1 MVRFYNYNNIILLF
15 FKYICIVFFV
25 LVTFDNDK
33 IIHDNNDKSDDRY
46 KRIKKD
52 ILCKC

>member
-1 MVRFYNYNNIILLF
+1 MYCF
-15 FKYICIVFFV
+15 FLV

-33 IIHDNNDKSDDRY
+33 IIHDNDDKSDDRFKSDNR